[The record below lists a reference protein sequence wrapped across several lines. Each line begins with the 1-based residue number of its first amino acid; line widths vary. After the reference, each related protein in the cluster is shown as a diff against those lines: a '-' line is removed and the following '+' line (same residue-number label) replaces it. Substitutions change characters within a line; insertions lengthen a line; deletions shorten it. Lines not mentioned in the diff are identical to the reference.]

1 VAPYITAAE
10 IFPARIRSFSM
21 SCCFFINWIVDYGIT
36 KATPIMM
43 TKLGWGT
50 FLLYSILTY
59 IGCVFIFFCVSRNAH
74 MIRC

>member
-1 VAPYITAAE
+1 
-10 IFPARIRSFSM
+10 M

-50 FLLYSILTY
+50 FLLYAILTY
-59 IGCVFIFFCVSRNAH
+59 IGCVFIFFCVSGLT
-74 MIRC
+74 